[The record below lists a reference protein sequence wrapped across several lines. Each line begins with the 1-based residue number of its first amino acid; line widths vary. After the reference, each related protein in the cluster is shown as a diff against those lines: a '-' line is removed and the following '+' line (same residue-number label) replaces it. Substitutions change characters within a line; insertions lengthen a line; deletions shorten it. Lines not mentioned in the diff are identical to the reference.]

1 MILADTSVW
10 VEHLRHGRRDLA
22 ALLEQ
27 GQIGC
32 HPAVIGEVA
41 LGSLRQRET
50 IIAALGELPRLAPV
64 QDDDALAL
72 IDARGLAGRGIG
84 WVDVHLL
91 GSALVGGWQLWTL
104 DRRLAAVAREL
115 GIGGERQRTIRT

>member
-22 ALLEQ
+22 ALLEL

-50 IIAALGELPRLAPV
+50 ILAALGELPRLASV

-115 GIGGERQRTIRT
+115 GFGGER

>member
-1 MILADTSVW
+1 VILADTSVW

-22 ALLEQ
+22 AMLEQ

-32 HPAVIGEVA
+32 HPAVIGELA
-41 LGSLRQRET
+41 LGSLRQREA
-50 IIAALGELPRLAPV
+50 ILAALGELPRLAPV
-64 QDDDALAL
+64 RDDDALAL
-72 IDARGLAGRGIG
+72 IEARGLAGRGIG

-91 GSALVGGWQLWTL
+91 GSTLVGGWQLWTL

-115 GIGGERQRTIRT
+115 GVAGKG

>member
-22 ALLEQ
+22 ALLEL

-41 LGSLRQRET
+41 LGSLRQRAT
-50 IIAALGELPRLAPV
+50 ILAALGIRNDDLFYEHNSRMERLTGV
-64 QDDDALAL
+64 
-72 IDARGLAGRGIG
+72 AGTAKIIPG
-84 WVDVHLL
+84 VL
-91 GSALVGGWQLWTL
+91 S
-104 DRRLAAVAREL
+104 
-115 GIGGERQRTIRT
+115 